1 MTKILVFEITFKP
14 YISPELIPTETEEDF
29 SIDTDVETL
38 VKPATPEKTEPS
50 LQRLASILSEPE
62 ERFEYEELEP
72 VRPIS
77 PEWFGLAEF
86 LNTSWMPY
94 LRQGTFSCNYLIL
107 KVQIDFLLFF
117 KFQRVLK
124 FETSPIF
131 C

>member
-1 MTKILVFEITFKP
+1 MTKILVLEIKFKP

-62 ERFEYEELEP
+62 EQFEYEELEP
-72 VRPIS
+72 VRPVS
-77 PEWFGLAEF
+77 PEWFELAEF

-94 LRQGTFSCNYLIL
+94 LRQGTFSPNYLIL
-107 KVQIDFLLFF
+107 KVQIDLLLFF